1 MKAKHVFTTLGL
13 ALTMGLG
20 VAAGLSHVREFKQAK
35 ADSIERTV
43 YCAIDTTTLGSY
55 TLKLNVQRGTD
66 DWVSSE
72 MTDLNDS
79 TSYPGKK
86 VFYGTFQELW
96 GGVDK
101 MQFQLYDGSTWKEQD
116 EVISS
121 YTAAATYS
129 DKLHVYKGS
138 GWVDYDAPEIVHT
151 YGVIGSFN
159 GWGSDVAM
167 TVDGNNATVDIE
179 LAENDEFKIRRDN
192 AWATS
197 YGYSELDTDSL
208 TYFEEGVD
216 GSSNPNGNIVAKASG
231 EYSLKLDISLGKIYV
246 TNFVPETPKYYVKVA
261 AGEYQEMTYV
271 KDFVYDTTK
280 TGHEYELN
288 ITATEGQ
295 KLSFRRGASTEIKPG
310 ASDGNLD
317 NNLFYKND
325 TQVITVLQD
334 ATNKKLTLKV
344 YEDGSDAFL
353 AGYVADP
360 QTYYFTNNKGWV
372 GIPQY
377 YVFNDNNTPL
387 AEFPGSDM
395 TYVDI
400 DGNGQERYKFVVDS
414 VKWPNFIIAN
424 KAGTAQ
430 TVDYTFAE
438 FMKNGFYLID
448 PVEPETKYTLGVYD
462 YAAVVRTLTVNGVS
476 KALTES
482 ASQPEDP
489 NVLLQLETPVV
500 EMNAGDELVFL
511 VDGAAHAA
519 SLEAYGRNNGKVESD
534 KNKVLVNATGKVYV
548 KLMKDSSVKLFVE
561 GIQAV
566 SKGYHVLLNDNQIV
580 ELADSGEIPEGYTG
594 QTCSKAITFH
604 KNDKFRLVDTSSDSA
619 LPVPF
624 SPAHFDEY
632 SDSRF
637 TFADGYVKYTGES
650 NFEAAVYLKLSPSND
665 MVYVGGALPEV
676 AAAKA
681 FAIAF
686 NTAFEAICKDTGH
699 DAAYIAQIAAE
710 WQEQKAD
717 FAELSSEAQAVLKA
731 ATGEH
736 SVVEIGNFIKKYN
749 YIAQQYGEQL
759 GTGWNF
765 LEKNYGSNTI
775 NNISGIVTNNNT
787 ALVVIL
793 VATISVISAA
803 GLFLVIRRRKHN

>member
-35 ADSIERTV
+35 ADSTTV
-43 YCAIDTTTLGSY
+43 YLKAGVWDTDNAWFAAYTWGAGGSQWY
-55 TLKLNVQRGTD
+55 KLTNH
-66 DWVSSE
+66 
-72 MTDLNDS
+72 DS
-79 TSYPGKK
+79 DYYK
-86 VFYGTFQELW
+86 FD
-96 GGVDK
+96 VDK
-101 MQFQLYDGSTWKEQD
+101 TATPNVIFTRMDPAKEELSFDSKWNQTRDLSFNADDNCYQITGWGENDGEWTTYDE
-116 EVISS
+116 
-121 YTAAATYS
+121 
-129 DKLHVYKGS
+129 
-138 GWVDYDAPEIVHT
+138 APVVHT

-159 GWGSDVAM
+159 SWNTDVAM
-167 TVDGNNATVDIE
+167 TVDGNNATLDIE
-179 LAENDEFKIRRDN
+179 LAENDEFKIRRDS
-192 AWATS
+192 AWVKS
-197 YGYSELDTDSL
+197 YGYDEIDTESL
-208 TYFEEGVD
+208 SYFNQGVD
-216 GSSNPNGNIVAKASG
+216 EHDSPNGNIVVKASG
-231 EYSLKLDISLGKIYV
+231 EYSLKLDISLEKIYV

-261 AGEYQEMTYV
+261 NGAFTEMTYV
-271 KDFVYDTTK
+271 KDFTYDGTK

-295 KLSFRRGASTEIKPG
+295 KLFFRRGASTEIKPG

-317 NNLFYKND
+317 NNLFYKYD
-325 TQVITVLQD
+325 TQQITVLQD

-344 YEDGSDAFL
+344 YEDGYDTFL
-353 AGYVADP
+353 AGYVAAP
-360 QTYYFTNNKGWV
+360 HTYYFTNNKGWE

-377 YVFNDNNTPL
+377 YVYNDNDEPL
-387 AEFPGSDM
+387 AAFPGSDM

-430 TVDYTFAE
+430 TVNNTFASY
-438 FMKNGFYLID
+438 MNDGFYLID

-462 YAAVVRTLTVNGVS
+462 YAPVVRTLNVGGVPQ
-476 KALTES
+476 ALTES

-489 NVLLQLETPVV
+489 NVLVQLETPVIDMKANDQLTYRIGGV
-500 EMNAGDELVFL
+500 AHNAT
-511 VDGAAHAA
+511 
-519 SLEAYGRNNGKVESD
+519 LEAYGRNNGKVVEEE
-534 KNKVLVNATGKVYV
+534 NEVLVDATGKVYV

-561 GIQAV
+561 GIEAV
-566 SKGYHVLLNDNQIV
+566 SKGYHVLLNDNEIV
-580 ELADSGEIPEGYTG
+580 ELADSGETPEGYDG
-594 QTCSKAITFH
+594 QTCSQAITFQ

-624 SPAHFDEY
+624 SPAHFDEH
-632 SDSRF
+632 SDEHFSF
-637 TFADGYVKYTGES
+637 SEGYVRYNGES
-650 NFEAAVYLKLSPSND
+650 SFEAAVYLKLKSGND

-699 DAAYIAQIAAE
+699 DAAYIALIAAE

-717 FAELSSEAQAVLKA
+717 FAELAPEAQAVLKN

-736 SVVEIGNFIKKYN
+736 SVTEIGNFIKKYN
-749 YIAQQYGEQL
+749 YIAQQYGDQL

-775 NNISGIVTNNNT
+775 NNIGGVVTSNNT

-793 VATISVISAA
+793 VSAIAVISAA